1 MLRTTLVFSTLV
13 CLLGIG
19 AARADDDPFAQLQE
33 TYDKAFETFM
43 ETAEKTGEYD
53 AEHHP
58 AIEFAARYRAYAEKH
73 AGTPQAVPALI
84 WILKNGRSSSTDF
97 PKAMKSVGWAME
109 RLAADHAADPKIADV
124 LPNMQY
130 LGWSV
135 GEDKMMDFYE
145 KVIKTNPE
153 PTAKAVAT
161 FNTAY
166 TLYTSES
173 SNLFGLLKSKAKN
186 KKRKQRAGKL
196 FRQLIR
202 DYPKLSVAARA
213 EGFIYEIEHLQ
224 IGMKAPDIVGK
235 DVDGK
240 EIRLSQFHGQVVVLD
255 FWGFW

>member
-1 MLRTTLVFSTLV
+1 M
-13 CLLGIG
+13 
-19 AARADDDPFAQLQE
+19 A
-33 TYDKAFETFM
+33 K
-43 ETAEKTGEYD
+43 
-53 AEHHP
+53 
-58 AIEFAARYRAYAEKH
+58 
-73 AGTPQAVPALI
+73 
-84 WILKNGRSSSTDF
+84 GRKD
-97 PKAMKSVGWAME
+97 VGWASG
-109 RLAADHAADPKIADV
+109 RRADDHAADPKVADV
-124 LPNMQY
+124 RPSLQY

-161 FNTAY
+161 FNMAY

-173 SNLFGLLKSKAKN
+173 SSLFGLLKSKAKN

-196 FRQLIR
+196 FRELIH
-202 DYPKLSVAARA
+202 DYPKLSVARRA